1 MNKTEL
7 IDQIA
12 NQADLS
18 KAAAAK
24 ALEAVLEGITT
35 GLQEG
40 GPVMIV
46 GFGTFMVKTRSARV
60 GRNPLT
66 GAEINIGATKV
77 VTFKAGKALKDAVK
91 ETAMIE
97 EAV

>member
-12 NQADLS
+12 SQADIS

-24 ALEAVLEGITT
+24 ALDAVLEGIRT
-35 GLQEG
+35 GIQEG

-60 GRNPLT
+60 GRNPST

-77 VTFKAGKALKDAVK
+77 VSFKAGKLLKDAVK
-91 ETAMIE
+91 ESAAVE
-97 EAV
+97 ETV

>member
-7 IDQIA
+7 IDLIA
-12 NQADLS
+12 TQAGLS

-24 ALEAVLEGITT
+24 TLEAVLNGITT

-40 GPVMIV
+40 RPVTII
-46 GFGTFMVKTRSARV
+46 GFGTFMVKTRSARI

-91 ETAMIE
+91 ESAVETTA
-97 EAV
+97 V

>member
-12 NQADLS
+12 NKADLS

-24 ALEAVLEGITT
+24 ALEAVLDGITT
-35 GLQEG
+35 GLEEG

-46 GFGTFMVKTRSARV
+46 GFGTFMVKTRAARV
-60 GRNPLT
+60 GRNPST

-77 VTFKAGKALKDAVK
+77 VTFKAGKVLKDAVK
-91 ETAMIE
+91 EAAGAE
-97 EAV
+97 EVA

>member
-35 GLQEG
+35 GLKEG

-60 GRNPLT
+60 GRNPST

-77 VTFKAGKALKDAVK
+77 VTFKAGKVLKDAVK
-91 ETAMIE
+91 ESAGVE